1 MAGHDTAG
9 YRRRRRSRIFGA
21 PPARI
26 FLLERDD
33 QRLDLQRELVGMPIR
48 PPAPVGQPVQAA
60 VLVAGVDLVAGLA
73 GNAELT
79 AEAGHRLAVQQA
91 GNESKTFFHDT
102 TLLPGHNLSPAKGES
117 VTHVSGMKCHP
128 SLRKGICTPVRAA
141 GHSRRRTCP
150 LARFA
155 PRHACP
161 PASRTAVSAAHRR
174 HRRRACRTA

>member
-1 MAGHDTAG
+1 MPVEDGVDGADGGARH
-9 YRRRRRSRIFGA
+9 RRIPAPEALANLRG

-48 PPAPVGQPVQAA
+48 PPAPVRQPVQAA

-79 AEAGHRLAVQQA
+79 TEAGHRLAVQQA

-102 TLLPGHNLSPAKGES
+102 TLLPGHNSLPQREKVLPMSPE
-117 VTHVSGMKCHP
+117 
-128 SLRKGICTPVRAA
+128 
-141 GHSRRRTCP
+141 
-150 LARFA
+150 
-155 PRHACP
+155 
-161 PASRTAVSAAHRR
+161 
-174 HRRRACRTA
+174 